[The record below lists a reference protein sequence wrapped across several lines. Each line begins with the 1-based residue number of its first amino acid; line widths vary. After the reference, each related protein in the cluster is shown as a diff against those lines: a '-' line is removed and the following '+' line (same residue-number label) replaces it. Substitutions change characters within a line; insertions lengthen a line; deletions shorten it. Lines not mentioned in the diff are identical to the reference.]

1 MTTPNPFARDEVVAL
16 DARHLDSALTL
27 QAPAAYCGDSDEDP
41 MRDVEVRHGVAIV
54 TIRGLLSNDGWWC
67 ETYQDVVRRMEASLA
82 SRDVRAV
89 VMDVESPGGTTSG
102 LFDAMRR
109 LRSLKAAA
117 GKRVVAYCGAQGTS
131 AAYGLM
137 SVADEI
143 VIDETAG
150 VGSIGTIGSLT
161 SRVEQL
167 KQSGVDMKIVASG
180 TEKTDGHPA
189 VPISKAAVGRLEER
203 VAAVNA
209 IFLAEV
215 AAGRPALTVAQMEAL
230 DAGVRYGRAA
240 VAAGLADRLG
250 TLDGLLASL
259 APPAPPNPYAAPRTG
274 ALAPPTRMNM
284 NEKTAALIAA
294 KTGESDPERQHGALQ
309 ALLDKAEKYDALSA
323 KVEKIEK
330 DAADA
335 EFERTVKKGLD
346 ARKISDD
353 EAAWWREEYAA
364 GRASARSLDANLSK
378 RAAAKLAAADPAHL
392 DAKQP
397 QDEARTAATS
407 PRVAQL
413 LAKPYGALSW
423 DERNELGAL
432 DPQAHERTFAAWVE
446 AGRPKG

>member
-1 MTTPNPFARDEVVAL
+1 MTTPNPFVRDEVVAL
-16 DARHLDSALTL
+16 DARHLDVALTL
-27 QAPAAYCGDSDEDP
+27 QAPAAYSGGSDEDP
-41 MRDVEVRHGVAIV
+41 MGNVEVRHGVAIV
-54 TIRGLLSNDGWWC
+54 KVQGLLSSDGWWC
-67 ETYQDVVRRMEASLA
+67 DTYQDIVRRVEASLA
-82 SRDVRAV
+82 SREVRAV
-89 VMDVESPGGTTSG
+89 VMDVESPGGTTTG
-102 LFDAMRR
+102 LFDAMRK

-117 GKRVVAYCGAQGTS
+117 GKRVVAFVGAQGTS
-131 AAYGLM
+131 AAYGIL
-137 SVADEI
+137 SFADEI

-150 VGSIGTIGSLT
+150 VGSIGTIGALT

-167 KQSGVDMKIVASG
+167 KQSGVDMKVVASG

-189 VPISKAAVGRLEER
+189 VVISKAAVGRLEER

-215 AAGRPALTVAQMEAL
+215 AAGRPALTVAQMETL

-274 ALAPPTRMNM
+274 ALAPPRMNM

-294 KTGESDPERQHGALQ
+294 KTGESDPERQHGALL

-335 EFERTVKKGLD
+335 DFERTVKKGLD

-353 EAAWWREEYAA
+353 EAAWWRDEYAA
-364 GRASARSLDANLSK
+364 GRATAKSLDANLSK

-397 QDEARTAATS
+397 QDEARVTAPS

-432 DPQAHERTFAAWVE
+432 DPQAHERTFGAWVE
-446 AGRPKG
+446 AGRPKS